1 MSPFINGYGSRRMPE
16 MRFVVRW
23 PDGTKDTCYSPS
35 LVIKD
40 YLSEG
45 ETYALAH
52 FVARSREALII
63 ASDRVKAKYGH
74 ACSLALGQLA
84 KIENAAGRFADEP
97 DAKVACERFLFD
109 EKDLSR

>member
-1 MSPFINGYGSRRMPE
+1 
-16 MRFVVRW
+16 
-23 PDGTKDTCYSPS
+23 
-35 LVIKD
+35 
-40 YLSEG
+40 
-45 ETYALAH
+45 
-52 FVARSREALII
+52 
-63 ASDRVKAKYGH
+63 VKAKYGH